1 MQFPT
6 TGIFYCVL
14 RSLSE
19 AFRTNCRSVSRT
31 EGQRGAD
38 YTILSR
44 TDCLLSISARSL
56 KIYLRLSFQTR
67 ITLVSRSYEWKYK
80 RRHAKNTLQYQ
91 TIIQLLI

>member
-38 YTILSR
+38 YT
-44 TDCLLSISARSL
+44 TSL
-56 KIYLRLSFQTR
+56 EPIVYYQFQ
-67 ITLVSRSYEWKYK
+67 LD
-80 RRHAKNTLQYQ
+80 H
-91 TIIQLLI
+91 